1 MDGAGSD
8 PGIEALRDGGV
19 VASWENHGKTMGL
32 SLLIMGISFDWW

>member
-19 VASWENHGKTMGL
+19 VASWENHGKTMGKRGNHEDYHCL
-32 SLLIMGISFDWW
+32 